1 MSDMTVQNALTVPPK
16 SRHQRVDG
24 RAMVA
29 FSPHG
34 VRDMMQVAPAR
45 LLFPYGR
52 DGDFPLAVAVTTSGG
67 LTGGDRIAL
76 DILVDP
82 GAAATIVPQAAE
94 KLYRCLPEDAPTR
107 IDTRIAIGAGAT
119 CEWLAQEAIL
129 FDRSRMRRTLEAR
142 LAPDARMLAMEMLV
156 LGRGA
161 MGETYAQG
169 LIHDAWRI
177 RRGGQLIWADTLH
190 VEGDFAAQGRAPF
203 GFGDATAI
211 ATLVYAG
218 PDAGDYLALARGLF
232 DHPRSGATSFDGLL
246 ILRMTA
252 ADPQA
257 LRKEVMRA
265 AGILRAAIFGLSPT
279 MPTICYC

>member
-1 MSDMTVQNALTVPPK
+1 MSYMTVQRAITVPPK

-29 FSPHG
+29 FSPRG
-34 VRDMMQVAPAR
+34 VRDMIQVAPAR
-45 LLFPYGR
+45 LLFPDGR
-52 DGDFPLAVAVTTSGG
+52 EGDFPLAVTVTTCGG
-67 LTGGDRIAL
+67 LTGGDRLAL
-76 DILVDP
+76 DIIVDP

-94 KLYRCLPEDAPTR
+94 KLYRALDEDEPTR
-107 IDTRIAIGAGAT
+107 IDTRISIGAGAT

-129 FDRSRMRRTLEAR
+129 FDRSRMRRTLEAD

-161 MGETYAQG
+161 MGEIYASG

-177 RRGGQLIWADTLH
+177 RCDGRLVWADTLH
-190 VEGDFAAQGRAPF
+190 VEGDFASQGRAPF

-218 PDAGDYLALARGLF
+218 PDAGDYLDLARSLF
-232 DHPRSGATSFDGLL
+232 EGPGNGATSFDGLL
-246 ILRMTA
+246 ILRLTA

-257 LRKEVMRA
+257 LRKDVMRA